1 MTDYPAL
8 HMLIAGE
15 KVTGGGRDT
24 EEVINP
30 ATEEVLGTLPHAT
43 SDDLDRALDAAQS
56 GFREWR
62 STSADKRATILTN
75 AANLIRE
82 RKEDIAGWLTREQGK
97 PLGDGR
103 GEAMYSANL
112 LEFYAQEAK
121 RTYGRTLVRGEGSRV
136 EVQYHPVG
144 PVAGF
149 APWNFPA
156 INVMRKIGGAL
167 AAGCSVIVKP
177 SEETPAAGI
186 ALVQAL
192 LDAGVPGGAVQ
203 CVFGVPSNVSEHLL
217 ASPIIRKLT
226 FTGSTPVG
234 KHLAKLAADDLK
246 ITTMELGG
254 HGPVLVFDDCDV
266 DKAVK
271 TMAGNKYRNA
281 GQVCVSPIRFLI
293 EESIF
298 EQFRDSFVER
308 AEKVRVGNG
317 LEDGTDMGPMAN
329 ARGRE
334 NIQKLIANAKEAGAN
349 LLTGGEVIGNQGFF
363 HQPTVLSEVPT
374 SADIMNNEPFGP
386 VAILNPMSGE
396 DAMIEEANRLPYGL
410 AAYAWTDDAA
420 RRRRLAAEVEA
431 GMLAINGGSVST
443 VDAPFGGVKWS
454 GYGSED
460 GREGVMACMVP
471 KTIHE
476 S

>member
-8 HMLIAGE
+8 HLLIDGE
-15 KVTGGGRDT
+15 RLSGEGRET

-43 SDDLDRALDAAQS
+43 SADLDRALEAAER

-62 STSADKRATILTN
+62 RTSADKRSAILVK
-75 AANLIRE
+75 AANLLRE
-82 RKEDIAGWLTREQGK
+82 RTGDIATNLTREQGK
-97 PLGDGR
+97 SLAEAK
-103 GEAMYSANL
+103 GEVGYAAAL
-112 LEFYAQEAK
+112 LEFYAGECK
-121 RTYGRTLVRGEGSRV
+121 RIYGRTLVRPDSSRV

-156 INVMRKIGGAL
+156 INVMRKIGGPL

-177 SEETPAAGI
+177 SEETPASGV

-203 CVFGVPSNVSEHLL
+203 CVFGVPSDVSDHLIG
-217 ASPIIRKLT
+217 SPIIRKIT
-226 FTGSTPVG
+226 FTGSTEVG
-234 KHLAKLAADDLK
+234 KLLARKAADDLK
-246 ITTMELGG
+246 IATMELGG

-266 DKAVK
+266 DAAVK
-271 TMAGNKYRNA
+271 TMAAGKYRNA
-281 GQVCVSPIRFLI
+281 GQVCISPTRFLVH
-293 EESIF
+293 ENVF
-298 EQFRDSFVER
+298 EKFRDGFVDH
-308 AEKVRVGNG
+308 AKGVAVGNG
-317 LEDGTDMGPMAN
+317 LEDGTVMGPMAN
-329 ARGRE
+329 ARGRD
-334 NIQKLIANAKEAGAN
+334 NLGKLIANAQDKGGN
-349 LLTGGEVIGNQGFF
+349 LLTGGERIGNRGFF
-363 HQPTVLSEVPT
+363 HQPTVLSEVST
-374 SADIMNNEPFGP
+374 DADIMNNEPFGP

-396 DAMIEEANRLPYGL
+396 EAMIEEANRLPYGL
-410 AAYAWTDDAA
+410 AAYAWTNDPA

-431 GMLAINGGSVST
+431 GMLAINTGGVSA

-471 KTIHE
+471 KAVHE
-476 S
+476 G